1 MEHPDLQT
9 REQRD
14 LAMAGGGGPMGSQTS
29 GQSVLPVRK
38 GFRVLAAMGALTSE
52 SKLTKEEAEGPRK
65 DSGVRQGRTSFP
77 GCCVS
82 ASPSTPRSRASGSF
96 RPFCLQLGLGSPN
109 GSSSRR
115 EMTSSVVGKEEGR
128 GAPEVSPRPSSCIP
142 WPLAHPQGWGTSPW
156 AGPGHCPGSPWV
168 LWILE
173 VWQMGRRARHHLELA
188 RRKREM
194 E

>member
-1 MEHPDLQT
+1 V
-9 REQRD
+9 
-14 LAMAGGGGPMGSQTS
+14 GSQTP
-29 GQSVLPVRK
+29 GQNALPVRK
-38 GFRVLAAMGALTSE
+38 GFRVLAARGALTSE

-65 DSGVRQGRTSFP
+65 DSGVRQGRASFP
-77 GCCVS
+77 GCCGS

-96 RPFCLQLGLGSPN
+96 MPFCLQLGLESPN

-115 EMTSSVVGKEEGR
+115 ELISSVVGKEEGR
-128 GAPEVSPRPSSCIP
+128 GAPGVSPRPSSCIP
-142 WPLAHPQGWGTSPW
+142 WPLAHPQCWGTSPW